1 MFVHA
6 VVLCQVILRK
16 QITQGTLMHLWMR
29 ERLRESRKHNQS
41 ITYSTLDACHT
52 KLHSRWRLRNAE
64 FGMPNLSRPDVV
76 PPVQK
81 VEDGGRRPERV
92 EHLSLRPGK
101 RLFAHVDLHSN
112 MQ

>member
-1 MFVHA
+1 
-6 VVLCQVILRK
+6 
-16 QITQGTLMHLWMR
+16 MR
-29 ERLRESRKHNQS
+29 ERLRESRKHNR
-41 ITYSTLDACHT
+41 IHLTRATRNFTADAE
-52 KLHSRWRLRNAE
+52 L
-64 FGMPNLSRPDVV
+64 GMPNLSRPDVV